1 MSDEAQKFYNAARK
15 AVKEEE
21 RLEKATTIEKAI
33 DFFADTECPHCREL
47 LILPSLEDIQN
58 WLEEN
63 EQ

>member
-1 MSDEAQKFYNAARK
+1 MRDGAQQFYDEARK
-15 AVKEEE
+15 AAKEEE
-21 RLEKATTIEKAI
+21 QLDKATTIEKAI